1 MRKIRMAEPI
11 DLAYI
16 MAESAIEDNDYDHF
30 KAILE
35 EYPNLDIYN
44 GPIRTNGSLESWSQP
59 LLGIA
64 IDSENIQI
72 VDIILA
78 LKDYN
83 VRKSLKYEEFGRGM
97 TALEYA
103 EHKRAELVQES
114 GSSNPGYMNDIQHII
129 AELHKKTHNQTGG
142 KRRRSHK
149 SRKSRGSRNTTSRRR
164 RH

>member
-1 MRKIRMAEPI
+1 MSRPI

-44 GPIRTNGSLESWSQP
+44 GPIRTNGSLESWNQP

-64 IDSENIQI
+64 IEGENRHI

-83 VRKSLKYEEFGRGM
+83 VRKPLKYEEFGRGM

-103 EHKRAELVQES
+103 EQKRAELEQES
-114 GSSNPGYMNDIQHII
+114 GSSNPGYMDAIKYIVT
-129 AELHKKTHNQTGG
+129 ELHKKTHNQTGG

-149 SRKSRGSRNTTSRRR
+149 SRKSRSSRNTTSRRR